1 MATRRYKI
9 SPGMTEFQIIEE
21 AGAAVNSNVIE
32 LTVELANTITDNGVT
47 RKVKKSEVML
57 ALEMLENHILK
68 NASGQLD
75 E

>member
-9 SPGMTEFQIIEE
+9 SPGKTEFQIIEE
-21 AGAAVNSNVIE
+21 AGAAVNSDVIE
-32 LTVELANTITDNGVT
+32 LTVELAPSITDMGAT

-68 NASGQLD
+68 NASGMLD

>member
-21 AGAAVNSNVIE
+21 VGAAVNSNVIE
-32 LTVELANTITDNGVT
+32 LTVDISNTVTDMGVT
-47 RKVKKSEVML
+47 RKVKKSEVLL
-57 ALEMLENHILK
+57 ALEMLENHIVK

>member
-32 LTVELANTITDNGVT
+32 LTVELADSVYEGAVP
-47 RKVKKSEVML
+47 RKVKKGEVLL
-57 ALEMLENHILK
+57 ALEMLQNHILK

>member
-9 SPGMTEFQIIEE
+9 SPGKTEFQIVEE
-21 AGAAVNSNVIE
+21 VGAANNSDVIE
-32 LTVELANTITDNGVT
+32 LTVDIAPTVTDMGVV
-47 RKVKKSEVML
+47 RKVKKSEVLL

-68 NASGQLD
+68 NASGMLD

>member
-21 AGAAVNSNVIE
+21 AGAPVNSNVIE
-32 LTVELANTITDNGVT
+32 LTVELADSVNDAGGL
-47 RKVKKSEVML
+47 RKVKKSEVLL
-57 ALEMLENHILK
+57 ALEMLENHIVK
-68 NASGQLD
+68 NASGELG

>member
-9 SPGMTEFQIIEE
+9 SPGQTEFQIVEE
-21 AGAAVNSNVIE
+21 VGAATNSNVIE
-32 LTVELANTITDNGVT
+32 LTVDLANLVYNGAT
-47 RKVKKSEVML
+47 ARKVKKSEVLL

-68 NASGQLD
+68 NASGMLD